1 MKNLTLAHLTISSTP
16 AETIDAAAGAGFGA
30 VGLRICGRRPGD
42 PFATPIIG
50 HAVNAKALRQRA
62 ADKGIRLS
70 NVSAYQFY
78 PDVTW
83 DDIAPAIEATEALG
97 IPVIVANG
105 FTPDEAQFTD
115 LFARYCEAAA
125 RANIRVALEFLPYSA
140 VRNLEEALRIIERS
154 GAQNAGLLL
163 DALHLDRS
171 GATPADIAAID
182 PAKIVFAQLCDAK
195 KLDHRPSNEELL
207 HEARFARLPAGT
219 GELPLYE
226 FMNALPAGLE
236 VEYEV
241 SRVDMADRTPA
252 EKAQVAHEDAERFM
266 AAYAAYRGKEPAATQ
281 VAGAAA

>member
-16 AETIDAAAGAGFGA
+16 SATIDAAADAGFGA

-42 PFATPIIG
+42 PFAEPVFG
-50 HAVNAKALRQRA
+50 NDKAIQGLKQRA

-83 DDIAPAIEATEALG
+83 DDIKPAVEATEGLG
-97 IPVIVANG
+97 ASILVVNC
-105 FTPDEAQFTD
+105 FNSDESQFVD

-125 RANIRVALEFLPYSA
+125 KAHIRVALEFLPYSA
-140 VRNLEEALRIIERS
+140 VRNLSDALRVVERS
-154 GAQNAGLLL
+154 GAHNAGLLL

-171 GATPADIAAID
+171 GATAADIAAID
-182 PAKIVFAQLCDAK
+182 PARIVFAQLCDAK
-195 KLDHRPSNEELL
+195 KLIGTRTDDELL
-207 HEARFARLPAGT
+207 QEARFARLPAGT
-219 GELPLYE
+219 GELPLYD

-241 SRVDMADRTPA
+241 ARIELADRSPL
-252 EKAQVAHEDAERFM
+252 EKAQAAAQDAARFM
-266 AAYAAYRGKEPAATQ
+266 AAYEASKARVAA
-281 VAGAAA
+281 